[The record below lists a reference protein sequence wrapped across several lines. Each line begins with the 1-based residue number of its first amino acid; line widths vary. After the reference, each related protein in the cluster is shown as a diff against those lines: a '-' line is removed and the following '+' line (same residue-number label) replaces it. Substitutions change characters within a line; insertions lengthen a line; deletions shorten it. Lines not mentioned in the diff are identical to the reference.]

1 MPASTAQ
8 YEVIS
13 TLPGSCVNRQQ
24 ALGIPNWNRVKPPQF
39 SPSETPSGVVN
50 QNSGLVVLYK

>member
-24 ALGIPNWNRVKPPQF
+24 ALGYPQF

-50 QNSGLVVLYK
+50 QNSSLVVLYK